1 LESILNIETWIL
13 FFIAYLVITLAP
25 GPNVLFVVKNALRH
39 GYSAAFISI
48 LGNLSCQLLLV
59 ILVAAGAGTLLV
71 QAPAVFFA
79 LKVIGGCY
87 LIYLGVSGLIASRKS
102 AKQSDQ
108 AACELKHNAL
118 AIYKKGFLV
127 SASNPKTVI
136 FLSAFLPQFISIGE
150 SVSLQ
155 FCIMFI
161 TIAVI
166 VSTVHLFYAYLS
178 KNISNRL
185 AKSQLN
191 KHFSKVYNS
200 AFIAF
205 GGALLMSNRNA

>member
-1 LESILNIETWIL
+1 LNIETWFL

-39 GYSAAFISI
+39 GYSAAFVSI

-59 ILVAAGAGTLLV
+59 ILVAAGAGALLA
-71 QAPAVFFA
+71 QAPVVFFA

-87 LIYLGVSGLIASRKS
+87 LIYLGVSGLLACRKS

-108 AACELKHNAL
+108 TSCELKHNAL

-136 FLSAFLPQFISIGE
+136 FLSAFLPQFISITE
-150 SVSLQ
+150 PVALQ
-155 FCIMFI
+155 FSVMFI

-166 VSTVHLFYAYLS
+166 VSTVHLLYSSLS
-178 KNISNRL
+178 KNISHRL
-185 AKSQLN
+185 AQSQLK